1 MVFDKLN
8 LLEVRVRELVEL
20 AQALK
25 RENAELKAELQ
36 QARERLREWEAADAR
51 WAAERADIKARIEKI
66 LSELD
71 ALEFAEGVPL
81 KP

>member
-1 MVFDKLN
+1 MALDKLN